1 MPSVMDFASL
11 FIVALALAFIGWA
24 MMVLASRIEH
34 DRQECHTER
43 FGEHEPA
50 PPALPSWARLV
61 SSWLMPF
68 ASGQDARADSAV
80 GVDAFLAG
88 GEVIGAPASIWN
100 DARYVPATST
110 APTDGTLC

>member
-34 DRQECHTER
+34 DRQECHIER

-68 ASGQDARADSAV
+68 ASGHDARADSAV
-80 GVDAFLAG
+80 GVGAFLAG
-88 GEVIGAPASIWN
+88 GEVIGAPASEKASRAILV
-100 DARYVPATST
+100 AIGMSS
-110 APTDGTLC
+110 GHG